1 MPKHN
6 PMKGQRQMPHSS
18 TRHSPCDSSSDQ
30 ESHSQESQLAK
41 YRAKSAAMVH
51 KDSGNEEEIGKQGL
65 ATFQALSRARER
77 ANATAL
83 KKDE

>member
-1 MPKHN
+1 MPKDN
-6 PMKGQRQMPHSS
+6 STKGQRQMPPSS
-18 TRHSPCDSSSDQ
+18 TRRSSCDRSSKR
-30 ESHSQESQLAK
+30 ESKLAK

-51 KDSGNEEEIGKQGL
+51 KDCGDAEEIGKQGL

>member
-18 TRHSPCDSSSDQ
+18 TRRPPCDSPSKQ
-30 ESHSQESQLAK
+30 ETQLAK

-51 KDSGNEEEIGKQGL
+51 KDCGDVEEIGKQGL

>member
-1 MPKHN
+1 MP
-6 PMKGQRQMPHSS
+6 RSS
-18 TRHSPCDSSSDQ
+18 ARRSPCDSTPK
-30 ESHSQESQLAK
+30 QESQLAK

-51 KDSGNEEEIGKQGL
+51 KDCGDAEKIKKQGL

>member
-1 MPKHN
+1 
-6 PMKGQRQMPHSS
+6 MKGQRHMPHPSI
-18 TRHSPCDSSSDQ
+18 RRSPCDSTSK
-30 ESHSQESQLAK
+30 EESQLAK

-51 KDSGNEEEIGKQGL
+51 KDCGDAEEIGKQGL
-65 ATFQALSRARER
+65 ATFQALSRVRER